1 MRRRIGAWRQ
11 PKNGKKKGMD
21 ELEAGWAAVI
31 YGSKSQKFMGHKFLC
46 CHHSEKEHEKGVG
59 AVLCAYS

>member
-1 MRRRIGAWRQ
+1 M
-11 PKNGKKKGMD
+11 
-21 ELEAGWAAVI
+21 
-31 YGSKSQKFMGHKFLC
+31 GSCVGVCVGVLVSQKFMGHKFLC